1 MPIKKRAL
9 NDKPPVEI
17 KFYWQDDQVTLGYYP
32 GRMTDAWR
40 NTIRQRTLRQSLASI
55 LSHWDV
61 EGDDGQAY
69 QPPPLSNVAHW
80 QSVIDQA
87 DATIEQDLPLLPEG
101 PHREALQNK
110 YHVSRNRLP
119 EARYADARTAAWERL
134 LAEIGDDEFII
145 ACINAISDDFLGD
158 RPASRP

>member
-1 MPIKKRAL
+1 MAIKKRAL

-17 KFYWQDDQVTLGYYP
+17 KFYWHDDQVTLAYYP

-55 LSHWDV
+55 LATWDV
-61 EGDDGQAY
+61 EGDDGQPY

-80 QSVIDQA
+80 QSVIGQA
-87 DATIEQDLPLLPEG
+87 DATIEQDLPLLSEG
-101 PHREALQNK
+101 PDRDSLLAK
-110 YHVSRNRLP
+110 YQASRNRAP
-119 EARYADARTAAWERL
+119 EARYVDARTAAWEAL
-134 LAEIGDDEFII
+134 LAEIGDDDFII
-145 ACINAISDDFLGD
+145 ACINAISDDFLGE